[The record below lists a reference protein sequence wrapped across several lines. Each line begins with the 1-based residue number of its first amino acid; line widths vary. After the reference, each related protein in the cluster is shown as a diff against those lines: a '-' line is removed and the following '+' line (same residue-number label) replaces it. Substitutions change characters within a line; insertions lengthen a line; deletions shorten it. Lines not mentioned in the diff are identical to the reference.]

1 MSQSSTMRPRFDLPS
16 VGLGAL
22 LALGVTTLLSAQ
34 PVAPQVDEP
43 TNRFQI
49 RTISQESGAAA
60 VVMVDSK
67 TGQAWAQRLASGNDP
82 LPWTSLGKPE

>member
-1 MSQSSTMRPRFDLPS
+1 MPQPSSQRPRLDLPS
-16 VGLGAL
+16 VGVGAL

-34 PVAPQVDEP
+34 PVASQADEP

-67 TGQAWAQRLASGNDP
+67 TGQAWAQRLASGNEP
-82 LPWTSLGKPE
+82 LPWTSLGKPK